1 MKSSGRN
8 VSPRDRIKRFD
19 SQFHLSTYQSV
30 AQHILHAVTMSVAGF
45 DIGSQT
51 CTVAVARKRGID
63 VVLNKESNRETPA
76 IVSFTTKDRQMGT
89 DAVGSLTVNPK
100 NTISQIKRLIGK
112 NFKSPA
118 VQRDIAR
125 YPFKVVEAPDGGC
138 LVEVEYLEETRQFS
152 PVQLMA
158 MVLFDNRQVALADGS
173 PVTDCVVT
181 VPVFYAEVRPG
192 IHVHHF
198 NRCHCTGC
206 WLLARALPNDSKGR
220 RIFAHL
226 HACTDVRWNT
236 SVNSTIL
243 S

>member
-1 MKSSGRN
+1 MQSSRVFILRFNTLSLQTMKSSGGN
-8 VSPRDRIKRFD
+8 VSPNKV
-19 SQFHLSTYQSV
+19 SAALLGLPTYQRV
-30 AQHILHAVTMSVAGF
+30 AQDVLHAVTMSVAGF

-138 LVEVEYLEETRQFS
+138 LVEVQYLEETRQFS

-158 MVLFDNRQVALADGS
+158 MVLYDNRQVALADGS

-181 VPVFYAEVRPG
+181 VPVFYAEV
-192 IHVHHF
+192 
-198 NRCHCTGC
+198 
-206 WLLARALPNDSKGR
+206 WLQLTK
-220 RIFAHL
+220 
-226 HACTDVRWNT
+226 CECV
-236 SVNSTIL
+236 IL
-243 S
+243 